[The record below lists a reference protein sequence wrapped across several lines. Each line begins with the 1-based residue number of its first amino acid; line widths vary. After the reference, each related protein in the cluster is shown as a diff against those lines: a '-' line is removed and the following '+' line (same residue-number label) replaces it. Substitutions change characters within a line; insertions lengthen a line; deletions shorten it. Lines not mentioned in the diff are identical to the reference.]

1 MNALAFVAR
10 DPLRALITAIIDW
23 TSEWFY
29 ASIVPALAQ
38 RFAQASPATLDK

>member
-10 DPLRALITAIIDW
+10 DPLKALIAVIIDW
-23 TSEWFY
+23 TSEWFC

-38 RFAQASPATLDK
+38 RFGASPA